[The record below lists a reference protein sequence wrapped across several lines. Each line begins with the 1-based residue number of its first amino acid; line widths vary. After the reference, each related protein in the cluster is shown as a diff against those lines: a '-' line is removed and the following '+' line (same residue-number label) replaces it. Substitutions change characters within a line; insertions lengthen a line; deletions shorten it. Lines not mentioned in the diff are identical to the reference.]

1 MLGKTVVANI
11 YLLPSIG
18 RLLNIHPVSVDWLVV
33 VTFIKPSMKV
43 RNQTLVNWTWWTW
56 MDIVDMDMDMLDIV
70 PQGGWW
76 VRSEYFSVVNMVK
89 FNGEYFSGMNI
100 FIFSGVDIFSLLY
113 FQWENIC
120 YREYLTMTTRT
131 TSKSSKIRYLHCSLC
146 LLYKPFSHQ
155 SFP

>member
-1 MLGKTVVANI
+1 MVLGKTVVANI

-70 PQGGWW
+70 PQGG
-76 VRSEYFSVVNMVK
+76 
-89 FNGEYFSGMNI
+89 
-100 FIFSGVDIFSLLY
+100 
-113 FQWENIC
+113 
-120 YREYLTMTTRT
+120 
-131 TSKSSKIRYLHCSLC
+131 
-146 LLYKPFSHQ
+146 
-155 SFP
+155 